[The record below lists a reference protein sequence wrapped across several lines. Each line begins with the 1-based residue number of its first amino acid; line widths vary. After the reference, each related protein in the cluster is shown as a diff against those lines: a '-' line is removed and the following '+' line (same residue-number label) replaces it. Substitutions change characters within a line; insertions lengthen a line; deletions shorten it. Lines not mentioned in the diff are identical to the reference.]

1 MAILGVNSINI
12 NYGPKMGSKM
22 GPKCQIENWQ
32 IGRPG
37 QAYAHW
43 QNWPENLPKNRPEIF
58 YVNCIDPL
66 NYELN

>member
-43 QNWPENLPKNRPEIF
+43 QNWPENLPENLPENRPEIF
-58 YVNCIDPL
+58 YIN
-66 NYELN
+66 